1 MQKNLAIEKYIED
14 LSSNKSVPG
23 GGSAAALVGALA
35 TSLTSMVFNLTIG
48 KKAYEELEKENKEI
62 VDRTLEEALKY
73 NDILLEFMD
82 KDGEAFLSLMN
93 AFKLP
98 NSLEEEKNIRKAAI
112 DKGYENALNTPL
124 KLLEESLNFYPNII
138 TACKYGNKNV
148 ISDAGVASYLLYA
161 CIESSIL
168 NVKINLNGVKE
179 EKVKDEINNRC
190 AEILSKALEYKN
202 TAEKMVDKFLK

>member
-1 MQKNLAIEKYIED
+1 MQKNLTIENYIGD

-35 TSLTSMVFNLTIG
+35 TSLTSMVFNLTVG
-48 KKAYEELEKENKEI
+48 KKAYEELEQVNKEI
-62 VDRTLEEALKY
+62 VDKTLEEALKY

-98 NSLEEEKNIRKAAI
+98 NFIEEEKSIRKAAI

-124 KLLEESLNFYPNII
+124 KLAEESLKFYPNII

-161 CIESSIL
+161 SVESSIL

-179 EKVKDEINNRC
+179 EKVKGEINNRC

-202 TAEKMVDKFLK
+202 TAEKMVNQFLK